1 MPTKTRLSM
10 LPIAIA
16 LSVTSAVSGCFLFHR
31 KSPQQEYTEALMRG
45 NSMQASQLWL
55 NMSPDDRMKFARGE
69 GFQADQSTKKDVQQM
84 MLNHY
89 ENQSGVGPS
98 TAEQMEEQMP
108 TPLGASLKDLP
119 TASGPSSSDK

>member
-1 MPTKTRLSM
+1 MILS
-10 LPIAIA
+10 AA
-16 LSVTSAVSGCFLFHR
+16 GSGCFLFHK
-31 KSPQQEYTEALMRG
+31 KSPQQEYTEALMHG

-69 GFQADQSTKKDVQQM
+69 GFNPDDSTKKDVQQM
-84 MLNHY
+84 MMQHY
-89 ENQSGVGPS
+89 GNQSGEGPS

-119 TASGPSSSDK
+119 GASESSPPAN